1 MLNLDADFK
10 KAFPKLPFLLNDQ
23 QKEAIASVYESGNTL
38 CIMPTG
44 GGKSVIYWMSA
55 VEMGGITIVI
65 SPLTALIAEQSQKIR
80 DNGYEVFDFYSD
92 SQSEILKRLIEFANG
107 KYTPNFI
114 FTSPEKVATDG
125 LFEYCL
131 KKRAKDIKLLA
142 IDEVHC
148 VSQWGLNFRPFYKRI
163 PAFLDNIFGTDNW
176 CRILAMTATLNPKEL
191 KDICESFKIDRKNIC
206 RSDNIIRNS
215 IQLHVL
221 QFTDE
226 EEKRERFWN
235 IIRMHQSEKILVYVY
250 RKEGKNSVVELSEN
264 AREMGMNA
272 AYFHGEMSSK
282 ERADLIKKYHD
293 NDIKIM
299 FATNA
304 FGMGIDIPDIRVV
317 IHFMIPE
324 SAEQFY
330 QEVGRAARD
339 KGAANAYLL
348 YTNTNIR
355 VKKTH
360 FIAKSFPSAE
370 KLREVLQKVG
380 NHEGLR
386 TLQYF
391 DDEDIQKCLFYFEEY
406 GIIDFCGKGFAN
418 LKPLESIK
426 NAELQKAYDSTKTKE
441 FCITVKRSELS
452 PTRLA
457 NLVYESI
464 VSGEAALG
472 GKPLTKYLVL
482 NQNATEISDDVMA
495 RIQADIE
502 EKKEYKNLLLDY
514 FVSILD
520 RHPDNLHL
528 HQEIALYLGMDKHK
542 LGLIYE
548 TEKGHKVRSKSEVI
562 ISNLLYKE
570 NIPYEYEKKLPYGTE
585 GKWIEPDFTI
595 MLKNGKRIFWEH
607 LGMLGVEKYDNR
619 WLEKIDIY
627 QSYFKADVLITTCES
642 GVLTKQAEEEI
653 EKIKLF
659 LQNS

>member
-1 MLNLDADFK
+1 MLNLDDDIK
-10 KAFPKLPFLLNDQ
+10 KFFPKLSFPLNDL
-23 QKEAIASVYESGNTL
+23 QKEVVASVCEKGNTL

-55 VEMGGITIVI
+55 VELGGVTVVI

-80 DNGYEVFDFYSD
+80 DNGLEVFDFYSE
-92 SQSEILKRLIEFANG
+92 SRSKTFKQLIDFANG
-107 KYTPNFI
+107 KYTPQFI

-163 PAFLDNIFGTDNW
+163 PDFLNNIFGSQSW

-191 KDICESFKIDRKNIC
+191 QDICDSFRINSNNIC
-206 RSDNIIRNS
+206 RTENIIRNS

-221 QFTDE
+221 QFDTE
-226 EEKRERFWN
+226 VEKEEKFWD
-235 IIRMHQSEKILVYVY
+235 IIKIHQNEKILVYVY
-250 RKEGKNSVVELSEN
+250 KKEYTHGVVDLCEKAKE
-264 AREMGMNA
+264 RGVNA
-272 AYFHGEMSSK
+272 AYFHGEMSST
-282 ERADLIKKYHD
+282 ERMGLIEKYK
-293 NDIKIM
+293 NNEITM
-299 FATNA
+299 MVATNA

-348 YTNTNIR
+348 YSKKNIS
-355 VKKTH
+355 VKKSH
-360 FIAKSFPSAE
+360 FIAKSFPSE
-370 KLREVLQKVG
+370 SQLRETLKKVG
-380 NHEGLR
+380 EREGLHA
-386 TLQYF
+386 LQYF
-391 DDEDIQKCLFYFEEY
+391 DDEDIQKCLLYYEKY
-406 GIIDFCGKGFAN
+406 GLIELNGKGFAD
-418 LKPLESIK
+418 LKSLKSIK
-426 NAELQKAYDSTKTKE
+426 NAELQRAYDSTKNKE
-441 FCITVKRSELS
+441 FCRTVKQSGLS
-452 PTRLA
+452 PKQLSD
-457 NLVYESI
+457 LVYENV
-464 VSGEAALG
+464 VSGNVELE
-472 GKPLTKYLVL
+472 KPLSKYLVM
-482 NQNATEISDDVMA
+482 NQNAVEISDEIMA
-495 RIQADIE
+495 RIQADIN
-502 EKKEYKNLLLDY
+502 EKKAYKNDLLDY

-542 LGLIYE
+542 LGLIYD
-548 TEKGHKVRSKSEVI
+548 TQKGHKVRSKSEVI

-570 NIPYEYEKKLPYGTE
+570 NIPYEYEMKLPYGTE

-595 MLKNGKRIFWEH
+595 TLKNGKRLFWEH

-619 WLEKIDIY
+619 WLEKMDVY
-627 QSYFKADVLITTCES
+627 QTYFKNDILMTTWES
-642 GVLTKQAEEEI
+642 GVLTKQAEDEI
-653 EKIKLF
+653 EKIKIL